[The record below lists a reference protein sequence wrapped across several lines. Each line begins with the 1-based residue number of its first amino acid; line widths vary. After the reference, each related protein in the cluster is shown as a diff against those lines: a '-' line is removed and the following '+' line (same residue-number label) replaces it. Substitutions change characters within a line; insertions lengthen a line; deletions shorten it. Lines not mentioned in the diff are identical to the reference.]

1 MNQEK
6 VGNKVLFYDTY
17 ALYAIVKGE
26 ESYRNYISNYKILTN
41 LMNVYELYYILIK
54 ENENKLAEEF
64 FDKLINF
71 CVKIEPNIVKE
82 AAAFRLEN
90 IKKKFSYLDCLG
102 YVTARSLKVKFL
114 TGDEGF
120 RDISGVEFVK

>member
-6 VGNKVLFYDTY
+6 DGNKVLFYDTY

-26 ESYRNYISNYKILTN
+26 ENYKNYIKNYKIVTN
-41 LMNVYELYYILIK
+41 LMNIYELYYILIK
-54 ENENKLAEEF
+54 ENENKLAEDF
-64 FDKLINF
+64 FNKLINY
-71 CVKIEPNIVKE
+71 CVKIDPTIIKE
-82 AAAFRLEN
+82 AATFRLQN

-102 YVTARSLKVKFL
+102 YVTAKSLKIKFL